1 MKCEQFKLFWALCRD
16 RFQSIA
22 PLVGEQT
29 IIDCYLTED
38 GQDLF
43 QDIVEG
49 KFDGYRED
57 PQFKI
62 PPKKAKG
69 WRRDLT
75 LDGDVE
81 ENPGPIPLCRLRLR
95 PWVTKVVQR
104 RNSMCYPLLQL
115 SGDIELN
122 PGPLTKAQ
130 FLSKHKLKY
139 DKAGLTKAQR
149 DQRYQQYV
157 GTTKGQTVKPA
168 RKQKTRQARN
178 SYVNEVF
185 NAGRE
190 EVSRD
195 QISQSMRTLPNL
207 AHVNMSP
214 CARLYAIGMVNP
226 FSFFDT
232 TNARQNAVMGMGDV
246 PETLPCV
253 PTFPSLKSRRTK
265 YFGRGTFVI
274 GSAGNGYLAFAP
286 RRLASN
292 YSTVLDNQA
301 PLILFNSSSSDP
313 GTSFPVLDTGVGF
326 SVGSSAFNAN
336 SDYTIAELQNPQ
348 TLERLVCAGV
358 RIRYAGPDLSRSGI
372 IHAAYTPSHTSLN
385 MVSLATIS
393 QYETYF
399 RLPVSKK
406 WFTLTYTP
414 VLPGEYQYD
423 IDYIQ
428 GASGEDNVMIEA
440 NTHYMGMLITG
451 GPAGSLFEYEF
462 CHIMEVVGP
471 NIRDLKLADSDIR
484 GLEMV
489 NNVVRPE
496 TQMAANVD
504 GVGRVLSNVLR
515 AAGSLTAITAGTRAA
530 GNAALRYATITAAR
544 SVPMLLR

>member
-1 MKCEQFKLFWALCRD
+1 
-16 RFQSIA
+16 
-22 PLVGEQT
+22 
-29 IIDCYLTED
+29 
-38 GQDLF
+38 
-43 QDIVEG
+43 
-49 KFDGYRED
+49 
-57 PQFKI
+57 
-62 PPKKAKG
+62 
-69 WRRDLT
+69 
-75 LDGDVE
+75 
-81 ENPGPIPLCRLRLR
+81 
-95 PWVTKVVQR
+95 
-104 RNSMCYPLLQL
+104 
-115 SGDIELN
+115 
-122 PGPLTKAQ
+122 
-130 FLSKHKLKY
+130 
-139 DKAGLTKAQR
+139 
-149 DQRYQQYV
+149 
-157 GTTKGQTVKPA
+157 
-168 RKQKTRQARN
+168 
-178 SYVNEVF
+178 
-185 NAGRE
+185 
-190 EVSRD
+190 
-195 QISQSMRTLPNL
+195 
-207 AHVNMSP
+207 
-214 CARLYAIGMVNP
+214 
-226 FSFFDT
+226 
-232 TNARQNAVMGMGDV
+232 MGDV

-301 PLILFNSSSSDP
+301 PLILFNSPSSDP

-358 RIRYAGPDLSRSGI
+358 RIRYAGPDLNRSGI

-451 GPAGSLFEYEF
+451 GPVGSLFEYEF

-544 SVPMLLR
+544 SAPMLLR